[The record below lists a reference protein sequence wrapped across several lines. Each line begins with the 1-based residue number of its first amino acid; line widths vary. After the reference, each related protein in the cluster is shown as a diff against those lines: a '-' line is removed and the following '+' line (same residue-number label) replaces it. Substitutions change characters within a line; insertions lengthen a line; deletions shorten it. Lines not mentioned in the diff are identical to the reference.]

1 MTDIE
6 KILAQARAE
15 IGYTEKY
22 NNDTKY
28 GREYGMTGQPWC
40 CMFVWWV
47 FKATGLSELF
57 YGGGKTAS
65 CTALMNY
72 AKSKGQW
79 ITGGYRAGDIILY
92 QFDND
97 AYADHVGICEN
108 VTGSTV
114 TCIEGNTSKGN
125 SGSQAN
131 GDGVY
136 RRVRSTSLVYGAYRP
151 KYKEEVANPIK
162 QPKEDNEMLTYEQF
176 EEYMNRYIKEQREKP
191 GSTWSKEARDWA
203 VNSGLFAGDENGNL
217 MWKSN
222 ITREQMAT
230 LMMRMMNR

>member
-1 MTDIE
+1 MSDVE

-15 IGYTEKY
+15 IGYTENG

-28 GREYGMTGQPWC
+28 GREYGMNNQPWC

-47 FKATGLSELF
+47 FKAVGLSELF

-72 AKSKGQW
+72 AKSNGQW
-79 ITGGYRAGDIILY
+79 VTGGYRAGDIILY

-97 AYADHVGICEN
+97 AYADHVGICESDDGGA
-108 VTGSTV
+108 VS
-114 TCIEGNTSKGN
+114 CIEGNTSRGET
-125 SGSQAN
+125 GSQAN

-136 RRVRSTSLVYGAYRP
+136 RRVRSKKLVYGAYRP
-151 KYKEEVANPIK
+151 KYKAEAEED
-162 QPKEDNEMLTYEQF
+162 EEMSYEAF
-176 EEYMNRYIKEQREKP
+176 KEYMEKYLKEQQEKD
-191 GSTWSKEARDWA
+191 GSNWSKEARDWA
-203 VNSGLFAGDENGNL
+203 VNTGLFEGDENGNM

-230 LMMRMMNR
+230 LMMRMANK

>member
-1 MTDIE
+1 MNDVE
-6 KILAQARAE
+6 KVLNQARAE
-15 IGYTEKY
+15 IGYTEKG

-28 GREYGMTGQPWC
+28 GREYGMNNQPWC

-47 FKATGLSELF
+47 FKAVGLSELF

-72 AKSKGQW
+72 AKSNGQW
-79 ITGGYRAGDIILY
+79 VTDGYRAGDVILY

-97 AYADHVGICEN
+97 PYADHVGICESADSGA
-108 VTGSTV
+108 VS
-114 TCIEGNTSKGN
+114 CIEGNTSKGEA
-125 SGSQAN
+125 GSQAN

-136 RRVRSTSLVYGAYRP
+136 RRVRSKKLVYGAYRP
-151 KYKEEVANPIK
+151 KYKMEAVEDEE
-162 QPKEDNEMLTYEQF
+162 MSYEAF
-176 EEYMNRYIKEQREKP
+176 KEYMDRYVKEQREKP
-191 GSTWSKEARDWA
+191 GSTWSQEARDWA

-230 LMMRMMNR
+230 VLMRMMNR